1 MSGSIGVTTCYHNLE
16 IEMKIRTQDNLIA
29 AGMVSVGVALTVGIM
44 ITSAGM
50 ASRMTGP
57 NTWTECVNKVAYQAY
72 VEDDMDNDF
81 DSGFDAGLYAAK
93 VCGVEK

>member
-1 MSGSIGVTTCYHNLE
+1 
-16 IEMKIRTQDNLIA
+16 MKIRTQDNLIA

-50 ASRMTGP
+50 ASRIP
-57 NTWTECVNKVAYQAY
+57 ASNIWAECVNDIAYKAY

>member
-1 MSGSIGVTTCYHNLE
+1 
-16 IEMKIRTQDNLIA
+16 MKIRTQDNLIA

-50 ASRMTGP
+50 ASRIAGP
-57 NTWTECVNKVAYQAY
+57 NTWTECVNDIAQKAY
-72 VEDDMDNDF
+72 VEDDMSGF
-81 DSGFDAGLYAAK
+81 DEGFDAGLYAAK